1 MSQRGSVLILALWV
15 LTILVIL
22 AVGVGFQMSLEAKVA
37 GTHRDRLRALSLA
50 RSALSRAIWTL
61 EQDDPAVD
69 SLGEP
74 WATGIG
80 KEGEPLFEAVP
91 LDESSGGSWSI
102 FYEKEDPEESEGK
115 QELVY
120 AFLDEDRK
128 INLNLASR
136 EQLVNIASALKEMDL
151 EMVDMVVKI
160 LAWRG
165 DPIEDPQDTWY
176 LVGKP
181 KEAPFEQL
189 EELRLFEGMTE
200 ALFEELKGI
209 VTVYGPTEGESFDVN
224 INTTDSRI
232 LQYLGLQETLAG
244 EWIALRDEAPITSIE
259 DAIKTLKER
268 REWSSEEVNEFK
280 KVKPH
285 LGVGSRWFKIQAQ
298 GTIGQGRVQRNIEVV
313 FEMKPAGPAGEETRT
328 LEQLLLYREH

>member
-209 VTVYGPTEGESFDVN
+209 VTVYGPTEGESLDVN
-224 INTTDSRI
+224 INTTDSQI
-232 LQYLGLQETLAG
+232 LQYLGLRTLLAD
-244 EWIALRDEAPITSIE
+244 ELIALRPITDILETIE
-259 DAIKTLKER
+259 TLKKGLSDDEK
-268 REWSSEEVNEFK
+268 EELDV
-280 KVKPH
+280 VATH

>member
-1 MSQRGSVLILALWV
+1 MSQRGVVLILALWV

-61 EQDDPAVD
+61 EQDESPQVD
-69 SLGEP
+69 SLDEP

-80 KEGEPLFEAVP
+80 QEGEPLFEAVP

-102 FYEKEDPEESEGK
+102 FYGKEDPEDPEGV

-128 INLNLASR
+128 INLNLAP
-136 EQLVNIASALKEMDL
+136 EDQLDSIASALKEMDL
-151 EMVDMVVKI
+151 EMVDMVNKI

-165 DPIEDPQDTWY
+165 DWEEGDQIPVTWY

-181 KEAPFEQL
+181 KETPFEQL
-189 EELRLFEGMTE
+189 EELHLFEGMTE
-200 ALFEELKGI
+200 ALFEELEGI
-209 VTVYGPTEGESFDVN
+209 VTVYGPTEGSDFDVN
-224 INTTDSRI
+224 INTTDSQI
-232 LQYLGLQETLAG
+232 LQYLGLREPLAG
-244 EWIALRDEAPITSIE
+244 EWIKLRDEAPITDITE
-259 DAIKTLKER
+259 AILTLQKR
-268 REWSSEEVNEFK
+268 LNLRPEEVAELNA
-280 KVKPH
+280 VKRY

-313 FEMKPAGPAGEETRT
+313 FEMEPAGEETRT

>member
-69 SLGEP
+69 SLDEP

-102 FYEKEDPEESEGK
+102 FYEKEDPEGSEGE

-128 INLNLASR
+128 INLNRASR
-136 EQLVNIASALKEMDL
+136 KQLKNITSALKEMDS
-151 EMVDMVVKI
+151 EMVDKI

-165 DPIEDPQDTWY
+165 DLKDKDLIQATWY

-181 KEAPFEQL
+181 KNAPFEQL
-189 EELRLFEGMTE
+189 EELHLFEGMTE
-200 ALFEELKGI
+200 ALFEELEGI

-224 INTTDSRI
+224 INTTDSQI
-232 LQYLGLQETLAG
+232 LQYLGLRETLAG
-244 EWIALRDEAPITSIE
+244 EWIVLRDENPITDITE
-259 DAIKTLKER
+259 AILTLQDR
-268 REWSSEEVNEFK
+268 LGLDPRGEEVAELK
-280 KVKPH
+280 AVATH

-313 FEMKPAGPAGEETRT
+313 FEMKPAGEETRT